1 LKSGF
6 GAFGLF
12 TGGLPA
18 DGRVTD
24 GRFADGLS
32 DEGRSTDGL
41 PEGLSPPGLTP
52 EFPEEG
58 LEGFLS
64 AGLIS
69 AFRSDDAGLSA
80 FGFESGR
87 GAADFTL
94 PDDLLYVPEA
104 VERDTEPEDLE
115 VEVERET
122 ELERDVEL
130 ERELLLDCAPVSN
143 WKAVNANPIS
153 IAARVLTDNLMIEKV

>member
-1 LKSGF
+1 MS
-6 GAFGLF
+6 
-12 TGGLPA
+12 
-18 DGRVTD
+18 DGRFTE

-32 DEGRSTDGL
+32 DEGRSTEGL
-41 PEGLSPPGLTP
+41 PAGLPPPGLTP

-69 AFRSDDAGLSA
+69 AFLREEDEGRSA

-87 GAADFTL
+87 GAAVFTL
-94 PDDLLYVPEA
+94 PDALLYVSE
-104 VERDTEPEDLE
+104 VVGRDTEPEDL
-115 VEVERET
+115 EVERET

-130 ERELLLDCAPVSN
+130 DRELLLDCAPVSN
-143 WKAVNANPIS
+143 WKAANANPIS
-153 IAARVLTDNLMIEKV
+153 IAARVLTDNLMIVKV

>member
-1 LKSGF
+1 MC
-6 GAFGLF
+6 A
-12 TGGLPA
+12 GGLLS
-18 DGRVTD
+18 DGRFTD

-32 DEGRSTDGL
+32 DEGRSTEGL

-69 AFRSDDAGLSA
+69 AFLREEDEGRSA

-87 GAADFTL
+87 GAAVFTL
-94 PDDLLYVPEA
+94 PDDLLYVSE
-104 VERDTEPEDLE
+104 VVGRDTEPEDL
-115 VEVERET
+115 EVERET

-143 WKAVNANPIS
+143 WKAANANPIS
-153 IAARVLTDNLMIEKV
+153 IAAILLTDNLMIVKV

>member
-1 LKSGF
+1 MC
-6 GAFGLF
+6 A
-12 TGGLPA
+12 GGLLS
-18 DGRVTD
+18 DGRFTD

-32 DEGRSTDGL
+32 EEGRSTEGL
-41 PEGLSPPGLTP
+41 PGGLSPPGLTP

-69 AFRSDDAGLSA
+69 AFLREEDEGRSA

-87 GAADFTL
+87 GAAVFTL
-94 PDDLLYVPEA
+94 PDDLLYVPE
-104 VERDTEPEDLE
+104 VVGRDAEPEDL
-115 VEVERET
+115 EVERET

-130 ERELLLDCAPVSN
+130 DRELLLDCAPVSN
-143 WKAVNANPIS
+143 WKAANANPIS
-153 IAARVLTDNLMIEKV
+153 IAARVLTDNLMILKV

>member
-1 LKSGF
+1 MC
-6 GAFGLF
+6 A
-12 TGGLPA
+12 GGLLS
-18 DGRVTD
+18 DGRFTD

-69 AFRSDDAGLSA
+69 AFLREEDEGRSA

-87 GAADFTL
+87 GAAVFTL
-94 PDDLLYVPEA
+94 PDDLLYVSE
-104 VERDTEPEDLE
+104 VVGRDTEPEDL
-115 VEVERET
+115 EVERET

-130 ERELLLDCAPVSN
+130 DRELLLDCAPVSN
-143 WKAVNANPIS
+143 WKAANANPIS
-153 IAARVLTDNLMIEKV
+153 IATRVLTDNLMIVKV

>member
-1 LKSGF
+1 MS
-6 GAFGLF
+6 
-12 TGGLPA
+12 
-18 DGRVTD
+18 DGRFTD

-32 DEGRSTDGL
+32 DEGRSTEGL
-41 PEGLSPPGLTP
+41 PEGLSPPGLTT

-69 AFRSDDAGLSA
+69 AFLREEDEGRSA

-87 GAADFTL
+87 GAAVFTL
-94 PDDLLYVPEA
+94 PDDLLYVSE
-104 VERDTEPEDLE
+104 VVGRDTEPEDL
-115 VEVERET
+115 EVERET

-130 ERELLLDCAPVSN
+130 DRELLLDCAPVSN
-143 WKAVNANPIS
+143 WKAANANPIS
-153 IAARVLTDNLMIEKV
+153 IAAILLTDNLMIVKV

>member
-1 LKSGF
+1 MP
-6 GAFGLF
+6 A
-12 TGGLPA
+12 GLPP
-18 DGRVTD
+18 
-24 GRFADGLS
+24 S
-32 DEGRSTDGL
+32 
-41 PEGLSPPGLTP
+41 GLTP

-69 AFRSDDAGLSA
+69 AFLREEDEGRSA

-87 GAADFTL
+87 GAAVFTL
-94 PDDLLYVPEA
+94 PDALLYVSE
-104 VERDTEPEDLE
+104 VVGRDTEPEDL
-115 VEVERET
+115 EVERET

-143 WKAVNANPIS
+143 WKAANANPIS
-153 IAARVLTDNLMIEKV
+153 IAARLLTDNLMIVKV

>member
-1 LKSGF
+1 MKSGF

-12 TGGLPA
+12 AGGLPA
-18 DGRVTD
+18 D

-32 DEGRSTDGL
+32 DVGRSTDGL

-94 PDDLLYVPEA
+94 PDDLLYVPEF
-104 VERDTEPEDLE
+104 VERGPELETEPE
-115 VEVERET
+115 RE
-122 ELERDVEL
+122 VEL
-130 ERELLLDCAPVSN
+130 EGRQCQSYQHCGKSLD
-143 WKAVNANPIS
+143 
-153 IAARVLTDNLMIEKV
+153 